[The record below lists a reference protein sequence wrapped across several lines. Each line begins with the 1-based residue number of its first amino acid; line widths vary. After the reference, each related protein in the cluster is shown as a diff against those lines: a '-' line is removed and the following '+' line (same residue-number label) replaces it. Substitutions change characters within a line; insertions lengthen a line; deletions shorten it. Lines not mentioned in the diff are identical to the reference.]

1 MRISETPYTP
11 DWFAISLRWAATLGL
26 AVTLALG
33 GVLASTAAFPLVL
46 MVGWNVLMTVLA
58 GANSRLPFHRQIN
71 VAADVI
77 LTAAFFWMQGGLHG
91 PASWAGLLPIL
102 TGAVYFELPGALV
115 IAALFGALAL
125 LSDWF
130 STGVWSLLAVV
141 WLIAALVLGAIF
153 GILGA
158 EVMQRLRLRRRA
170 SLAAAETRHRAQGER
185 LRAIYELTST
195 LTATLS
201 YKRVLN
207 SALDVSYTA
216 LNPEAAERANIQLV
230 SAALLFHGG
239 KLRVGASRRFTT
251 ADARASFDGS
261 DGILKRIFDEGEPL
275 LSQDVGSDPELGR
288 VVAFRGC
295 KSAYCFPL
303 RTGLNVYG
311 AMLFAHPDRAY
322 FTAVRRDLLDII
334 GRQAV
339 IAVQNARLYQDLV
352 EEKER
357 MVEVHEEAR
366 KKLARDLHDGPT
378 QSVTA
383 MAMRLSMARRMME
396 DDPVG
401 AGDEL
406 TKIEDLAQQ
415 TGKEIRH
422 MLFTLRPLI
431 LESQGLNAAL
441 KFMADK
447 MQETFNQTVTV
458 NVDEGITSGME
469 MGKQGIIF
477 YIIEEAMSNA
487 RKHASAK
494 NIWVRLRA
502 FQPGVALLEV
512 EDDGIGF
519 DVAVVDKAYD
529 KRSSLGLVNLRER
542 TDLIQGVLDIQSTMG
557 KGTKVSVYIPLTNE
571 AADRLQ
577 HARVA

>member
-1 MRISETPYTP
+1 MRISETPYAP
-11 DWFAISLRWAATLGL
+11 DWFAISLRWASVLGL
-26 AVTLALG
+26 VITLALG
-33 GVLASTAAFPLVL
+33 GVLGTIAAFPLAL
-46 MVGWNVLMTVLA
+46 IVGWNVLMTFLA
-58 GANSRLPFHRQIN
+58 GANTRLPFHRQLN
-71 VAADVI
+71 VASDVI
-77 LTAAFFWMQGGLHG
+77 LTGAFFWMQGGVHG

-102 TGAVYFELPGALV
+102 TAAVYFELPGAL
-115 IAALFGALAL
+115 AMAGLFGALAIL
-125 LSDWF
+125 NDWYT
-130 STGVWSLLAVV
+130 TGTWSLPAVV
-141 WLIAALVLGAIF
+141 WLVAALVLGAIF

-158 EVMQRLRLRRRA
+158 AVMQQLRLRRRA
-170 SLAAAETRHRAQGER
+170 SLAAAETRRRAQAER

-216 LNPEAAERANIQLV
+216 LNPEASDNANIQLV

-239 KLRVGASRRFTT
+239 KLRVGASRRFTP

-288 VVAFRGC
+288 VVAIRGC

-322 FTAVRRDLLDII
+322 FTTVRQDLLDII

-396 DDPVG
+396 SDPVG

-458 NVDEGITSGME
+458 NVDEAIAGGME

-487 RKHASAK
+487 RKHANAR

-512 EDDGIGF
+512 EDDGVGF

-542 TDLIQGVLDIQSTMG
+542 TDLIQGVLDIQSTIG